1 MGQVVCAVA
10 GVLVLAI
17 GATPAV
23 GEEGDAAMATTGKT
37 GSAFYPDAVLERAR
51 TNAARHD
58 WARAAQEAAME
69 HAQRWL
75 DASDDE
81 LWEFMFGPHIKRSWM
96 VWSDG
101 FCPACKN
108 DVKMYDWEM
117 EPWDLRW
124 KVRCPHCKELFP
136 KNDFDAF
143 HRSGFD
149 EHGVFH
155 PERADRSLL
164 FNAEHPDPADP
175 LHGFGVDDGEG
186 YVDDEGHRWRFIGA
200 YLIYG
205 QWKKLIVDGVVNLS
219 AAYVATGDSKYAY
232 KAALML
238 DRVADVFPGFD
249 FAVQG
254 IVYERK
260 GDRGQVSTWHD
271 ACAEMH
277 QLVLAYDRIFEGA
290 RDEEEALGA
299 YLSKKAEE
307 YEIGVPKNSWADIQ
321 QNIETRI
328 FRDTLEHGV
337 RIQSN
342 YPTTDVALLLI
353 RTVLDWPGNR
363 DEVLAGLDSV
373 INKATAVDGV
383 SGEKGLAGYA
393 TISPRT
399 LGAILSQFSLL
410 EPEFLAAVYGRH
422 PALHQTYRFHVDMWC
437 MDEWY
442 PQSGDTGR
450 FGIKYANYMGV
461 PLTQSTTVAPSMWTF
476 LWDMYRL
483 TGDPVFAQV
492 VYNAN
497 GNSVEGLPYD
507 LFGEDPAAMQR
518 AVESVIQEAGPV
530 IQRSSVNKQQWN
542 LAILRSGEGENRR
555 ALWID
560 YDSHGA
566 HSHKDGMNVGL
577 FAKGLDLMPDFGYPP
592 VGYGG
597 WGAPKAVWYT
607 TTAAHETVVVDGK
620 NQGNTAGRTTFWADG
635 DRFRAIRV
643 SAPDMYGIERY
654 ERAVAM
660 VDLDERDFYVFDCFF
675 VSGGTEHAKFFHSS
689 YGEVETTGLTLEAAA
704 EYNVEGDTK
713 PWPARL
719 EMRNFR
725 RDLNPSPGWSVDW
738 TLEDVHGYLP
748 DEAEDIHVRYTD
760 LTGDAG
766 VEAFLTE
773 GWIDSAKSFGGEPA
787 WIPRV
792 MVRRQTDEG
801 PLLSTF
807 VSVIEPYVGA
817 SKLRSIRRVS
827 LETMNARALPEN
839 VVGVVV
845 DRVDGRTDVWLAVD
859 GRAPVEMIE
868 PDHDIHVNGEF
879 ASITLA
885 EGNPERIVLCNSQ
898 WIRVGKLS
906 VMLETDTAFVELIA
920 DGPGFRAVSGN
931 PEAVEYVKLNDEEV
945 PVE

>member
-1 MGQVVCAVA
+1 MRQAIAVIV
-10 GVLVLAI
+10 GILVLTGQTAPAI
-17 GATPAV
+17 A
-23 GEEGDAAMATTGKT
+23 EEGDATMSTAAKAS
-37 GSAFYPDAVLERAR
+37 SAFYPDAVLERAR
-51 TNAARHD
+51 TNADRHD
-58 WARAAQEAAME
+58 WARAAREAAVQR
-69 HAQRWL
+69 AQPWL

-81 LWEFMFGPHIKRSWM
+81 LWDLMFGPHIKRSWM

-101 FCPACKN
+101 FCPACKH
-108 DVKMYDWEM
+108 DVKMYTWEM
-117 EPWDLRW
+117 EPWGLRW

-149 EHGVFH
+149 EHGVFQ

-164 FNAEHPDPADP
+164 FNAEHPDPDDP

-186 YVDDEGHRWRFIGA
+186 YVDAEGQRWRFIGA

-205 QWKKLIVDGVVNLS
+205 QWKRLIVDGIVNLS
-219 AAYVATGDSKYAY
+219 AAYAATGESQYAY
-232 KAALML
+232 KATLML
-238 DRVADVFPGFD
+238 DGIADVFPEFD
-249 FAVQG
+249 FATQG

-290 RDEEEALGA
+290 RDEEEALVA
-299 YLSKKAEE
+299 YLSKKAKD
-307 YEIGVPKNSWADIQ
+307 YQVGVPKDSWADIQ
-321 QNIETRI
+321 RNIETRI
-328 FRDTLEHGV
+328 FRDTLEHGG

-342 YPTTDVALLLI
+342 YPTTEIALLLI

-363 DEVLAGLDSV
+363 AEVLAGLDGV
-373 INKATAVDGV
+373 IDKATAVDGV

-399 LGAILSQFSLL
+399 LGKVLSQFSLL
-410 EPEFLAAVYGRH
+410 EPDFLAAVYGRH

-442 PQSGDTGR
+442 PQSGDSGQ
-450 FGIKYANYMGV
+450 FGVKYTNYLGV
-461 PLTQSTTVAPSMWTF
+461 PLSKTTTVAPSMWTF
-476 LWDMYRL
+476 LWDVHRL

-492 VYNAN
+492 IYNAN
-497 GNSVEGLPYD
+497 GNSTEGLPYD
-507 LFGEDPAAMQR
+507 LFSEDPAAMQK
-518 AVESVIQEAGPV
+518 AVESVIEEAGPV
-530 IQRSSVNKQQWN
+530 IERSSVNKQQWN

-560 YDSHGA
+560 YDSHGG
-566 HSHKDGMNVGL
+566 HRHVDGMNVGL
-577 FAKGLDLMPDFGYPP
+577 FAKGLDLMPEFGYPP

-620 NQGNTAGRTTFWADG
+620 NQGSKAGRTTFWADG

-654 ERAVAM
+654 ERTVAM
-660 VDLDERDFYVFDCFF
+660 VDLDERDFYVLDCFF
-675 VSGGTEHAKFFHSS
+675 ISGGAEHTKFFHSF
-689 YGEVETTGLTLEAAA
+689 YGDVEPIGLALEEAT
-704 EYNVEGDTK
+704 EYNAEGDEK

-725 RDLNPSPGWSVDW
+725 RDLRPQPGWAVDW
-738 TLEDVHGYLP
+738 TIRDEYGYLP
-748 DEAEDIHVRYTD
+748 GDREELHLRYTD
-760 LTGDAG
+760 LTSDAG
-766 VEAFLTE
+766 VEAFLAE
-773 GWIDSAKSFGGEPA
+773 GWIDSAKTFGGAQA

-792 MVRRQTDEG
+792 MVRRSTGEG
-801 PLLSTF
+801 PLVSTF
-807 VSVIEPYVGA
+807 VSVIEPYEGS
-817 SKLRSIRRVS
+817 SKLRSIRRVP
-827 LETMNARALPEN
+827 LETMNARALPGN

-845 DRVDGRTDVWLAVD
+845 DRADGRTDVWLAVD
-859 GRAPVEMIE
+859 GRAPVEMVE
-868 PDHDIHVNGEF
+868 PDHDIHLNGEL

-885 EGNPERIVLCNSQ
+885 EGNPERLVLCNSQ
-898 WIRVGKLS
+898 WIRVGKWS
-906 VMLETDTAFVELIA
+906 VMLEAGTAFVELVA
-920 DGPGFRAVSGN
+920 DGPGFRVVSGN
-931 PEAVEYVKLNDEEV
+931 PEAVEYVKLNDQEV